1 MVGRSL
7 PGIELRHTLFYR
19 LLNVL
24 FALFQLKSAESES
37 SSSAGVSNQDTPIRI
52 ITTGQEVTTD
62 SDEKTLAE
70 AGFKDNQVR
79 FPIFVFT
86 FLFSNDTI

>member
-1 MVGRSL
+1 ML
-7 PGIELRHTLFYR
+7 
-19 LLNVL
+19 
-24 FALFQLKSAESES
+24 QLKNAESES

-70 AGFKDNQVR
+70 AGFKDNQVGDL
-79 FPIFVFT
+79 F
-86 FLFSNDTI
+86 FLFSSYM